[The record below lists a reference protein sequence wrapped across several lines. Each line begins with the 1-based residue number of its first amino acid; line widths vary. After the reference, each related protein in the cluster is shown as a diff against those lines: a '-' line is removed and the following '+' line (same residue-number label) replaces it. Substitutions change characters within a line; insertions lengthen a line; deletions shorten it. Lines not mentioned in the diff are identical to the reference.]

1 MTGVGWR
8 EAARRRLESEPFD
21 LLVVGGGATG
31 AAIARDAATRGLHVA
46 LCERGDFAS
55 QTSSQSSKLIHGGLR
70 YLQHGDFR
78 LVFESLAE
86 RRRLLETAPH
96 LCRPREFLY
105 PCFAGRFPSPM
116 LLSLGVG
123 LYDALALWQAPVR
136 SRSLDTGEIHRLA
149 PGLRS
154 AGLLG
159 AQQYV
164 DCQTD
169 DARLVLENVLDA
181 LTAGAV
187 ALSYVEIQPDL
198 RRSDGFHVAQAL
210 DRERGDRFEIRARL
224 LLNATGPFCDSFSG
238 GPRKLRP
245 TLGVHLVVDGDRIPT
260 RGRAVVVHSP
270 RDGRLA
276 FVLPAGRRTMIGTT
290 ETDWLGRPPRPEDEI
305 RACRPDVEYLLEMAN
320 HAFPPANLQPSDV
333 ISTFAGLRPL
343 LDSGQANQA
352 ASSRE
357 HAIWSD
363 SRGWLHVAGG
373 KLTTMRS
380 MAEGSVN
387 RAIEILH
394 DRGFKSAVRPCQTRT
409 RPLPGAGKARLGSVD
424 LAPDIA
430 AHLGETYGA
439 RADQVL
445 ALVAADAS
453 LGRRLDPELPHVA
466 AELLF
471 AIRSDLACE
480 VEDVL
485 RRRVPLALFSKTN
498 GLSVAEKT
506 ADLLASERGWSEQ
519 RRAQSLLQYR
529 AATSASRAWQY

>member
-1 MTGVGWR
+1 
-8 EAARRRLESEPFD
+8 
-21 LLVVGGGATG
+21 
-31 AAIARDAATRGLHVA
+31 
-46 LCERGDFAS
+46 
-55 QTSSQSSKLIHGGLR
+55 
-70 YLQHGDFR
+70 
-78 LVFESLAE
+78 
-86 RRRLLETAPH
+86 
-96 LCRPREFLY
+96 
-105 PCFAGRFPSPM
+105 
-116 LLSLGVG
+116 
-123 LYDALALWQAPVR
+123 
-136 SRSLDTGEIHRLA
+136 
-149 PGLRS
+149 
-154 AGLLG
+154 
-159 AQQYV
+159 
-164 DCQTD
+164 
-169 DARLVLENVLDA
+169 
-181 LTAGAV
+181 
-187 ALSYVEIQPDL
+187 
-198 RRSDGFHVAQAL
+198 
-210 DRERGDRFEIRARL
+210 
-224 LLNATGPFCDSFSG
+224 
-238 GPRKLRP
+238 
-245 TLGVHLVVDGDRIPT
+245 
-260 RGRAVVVHSP
+260 
-270 RDGRLA
+270 
-276 FVLPAGRRTMIGTT
+276 
-290 ETDWLGRPPRPEDEI
+290 
-305 RACRPDVEYLLEMAN
+305 
-320 HAFPPANLQPSDV
+320 
-333 ISTFAGLRPL
+333 
-343 LDSGQANQA
+343 
-352 ASSRE
+352 
-357 HAIWSD
+357 
-363 SRGWLHVAGG
+363 VAGG